1 MLALIQVMPF
11 LGFFVIRMTLFWEN
25 CVLFFCK
32 GVKSNLYSA
41 MILFYLL
48 VHLETF
54 NEVTKKVLI
63 DGIKRGGG
71 WPLLLMGKIML
82 ALTIWMGIR
91 PLWFFSE
98 NFFIVFLYFFIS

>member
-1 MLALIQVMPF
+1 MLALIKIMPL
-11 LGFFVIRMTLFWEN
+11 LGFFVIRILGKLCF
-25 CVLFFCK
+25 FFCK

-63 DGIKRGGG
+63 DGIKRGG
-71 WPLLLMGKIML
+71 L
-82 ALTIWMGIR
+82 ALAIDG
-91 PLWFFSE
+91 E
-98 NFFIVFLYFFIS
+98 NHASVNDKDGDKAIMVLQ